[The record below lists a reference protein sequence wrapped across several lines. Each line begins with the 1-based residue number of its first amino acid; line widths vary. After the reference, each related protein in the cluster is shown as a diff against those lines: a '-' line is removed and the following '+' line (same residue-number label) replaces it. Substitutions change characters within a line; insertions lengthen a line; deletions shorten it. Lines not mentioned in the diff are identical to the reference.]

1 MNENHCNVRVQKIQT
16 QNKVCIDDLIF
27 LSTIM
32 HVAPRELQLAILK
45 PFPPDGC
52 IMHRAM
58 AIALYGI
65 PRTTVLYT
73 VHIRVYTIYIMMCV
87 CVRECL
93 SSPPA
98 GFLAKVY

>member
-1 MNENHCNVRVQKIQT
+1 MNTNHCKVRAYKIQT
-16 QNKVCIDDLIF
+16 QIKVRIDDLIF
-27 LSTIM
+27 LSKFIY
-32 HVAPRELQLAILK
+32 VAPRELLAVLK

-73 VHIRVYTIYIMMCV
+73 VHTRVYTIYIMLCV
-87 CVRECL
+87 C
-93 SSPPA
+93 A
-98 GFLAKVY
+98 